1 MTNRGLPPTVPVH
14 GTLQGWRTIGEAARL
29 VTRATII
36 RRTLTTAVVV
46 GTLLSA
52 INEGYLVAQGELSAG
67 TWARI
72 AANYL
77 IPFMVANVG
86 VLSATRR

>member
-1 MTNRGLPPTVPVH
+1 MAS
-14 GTLQGWRTIGEAARL
+14 WRTIREAARL
-29 VTRATII
+29 VSSARII

-52 INEGYLVAQGELSAG
+52 INEGYLVAQGEVSAG

>member
-1 MTNRGLPPTVPVH
+1 MTDEGMPPTVPVR
-14 GTLQGWRTIGEAARL
+14 GNLPGWRTIGEAARL
-29 VTRATII
+29 VSRVRII

-52 INEGYLVAQGELSAG
+52 INEGYLVARGEVSGG

-77 IPFMVANVG
+77 IPFIVANVG